1 MNMLSRMFSMSFS
14 SREED
19 TTCSGAIVKN
29 NVSNWSVV
37 KFSKR
42 IVYQYKNL
50 KILLTISISSN
61 HEVISM
67 ITENMVKTQTKI

>member
-1 MNMLSRMFSMSFS
+1 MSFS